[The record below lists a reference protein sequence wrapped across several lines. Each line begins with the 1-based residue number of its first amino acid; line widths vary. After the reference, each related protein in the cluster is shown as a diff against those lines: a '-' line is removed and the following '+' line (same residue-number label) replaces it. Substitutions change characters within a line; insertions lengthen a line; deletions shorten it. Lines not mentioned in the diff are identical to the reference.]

1 MSTSTKPRR
10 RGSMFDIPVG
20 KYKPKLVRNGAI
32 FSAFVA
38 IFLFIIYTK
47 PSIPFLGG
55 GGQTVTA
62 NFAYAADV
70 VPGRTPV
77 RVYGVDVGTVSGV
90 ELNPHGRG
98 VRVTMSVSGV
108 RLHSD
113 ATASLR
119 WRTLLGL
126 NYYVDLLPGSPS
138 APRLGNATI
147 PESRTSSQVELDQVL
162 EPLNGKGRQ
171 ALGTMIDQFDAGFSD
186 PAAMRQT
193 FQAAGPAM
201 RNLAAGLPGLRGTQP
216 GTDLPKLIASTNRW
230 MGALASEDATLGS
243 MVSSG
248 ATALS
253 VTAANRI
260 DLGATFD
267 NAPGALAQT
276 QATMVRLRT
285 TLSTLDPIARQLEP
299 GAGKLYAAAVE
310 ARHALSAATPLL
322 ATLKPTLAAIRPSV
336 NSLAAAAKVGTPVI
350 DNLTPILQ
358 RTLTSYI
365 PWLNT
370 TDSETKL
377 KEYEAI
383 GPTLASVSS
392 VLGYGDQYGTLAGFE
407 AGVGENVVGGVS
419 PCTTYL
425 ANPTVPLTQK
435 VDCEALTQLLTS
447 LLSGTAP
454 TTPLS
459 GLKIGS
465 GLSGLVDS
473 LLRTGKP

>member
-1 MSTSTKPRR
+1 MSTPTKPRR
-10 RGSMFDIPVG
+10 RGSLFDIQVG
-20 KYKPKLVRNGAI
+20 RYKPKLVRNGAI
-32 FSAFVA
+32 FSVFAA
-38 IFLFIIYTK
+38 LFLFIIYTK
-47 PSIPFLGG
+47 PSIPFLSG

-62 NFAYAADV
+62 DFAYAADV

-77 RVYGVDVGTVSGV
+77 RVYGVEVGTVTGV
-90 ELNPHGRG
+90 QRNPNGKG
-98 VRVTMSVSGV
+98 VQVTMNVSGV

-113 ATASLR
+113 AAANLQ

-126 NYYVDLLPGSPS
+126 NYYVALVPGSPS
-138 APRLGNATI
+138 APPLGNATI
-147 PESRTSSQVELDQVL
+147 PESRTASQVELDQVL
-162 EPLNGKGRQ
+162 EPLNGAGRH
-171 ALGTMIDQFDAGFSD
+171 ALGTMIDQFDAGFSN
-186 PAAMRQT
+186 PAALRQT
-193 FQAAGPAM
+193 FQSAGPAM

-230 MGALASEDATLGS
+230 MGALAAEDTTLGS
-243 MVSSG
+243 MVSGG

-267 NAPGALAQT
+267 NGPSALAQT
-276 QATMVRLRT
+276 QATMVRLRS
-285 TLSTLDPIARQLEP
+285 TLTTLDPIARQLEP
-299 GAGKLYAAAVE
+299 GALRLYRAAVQ
-310 ARHALSAATPLL
+310 ARAALTAATPLL

-336 NSLAAAAKVGTPVI
+336 NSLATAARAGTPVI
-350 DNLTPILQ
+350 DSLTPVLQ
-358 RTLTSYI
+358 RTLTTYI
-365 PWLNT
+365 PWLNS

-377 KEYEAI
+377 KEYEAV

-407 AGVGENVVGGVS
+407 AGFGENVVGGQS

-435 VDCEALTQLLTS
+435 VDCTALTQLLVG
-447 LLSGTAP
+447 LLTGHSAA
-454 TTPLS
+454 TPLP
-459 GLKIGS
+459 GS
-465 GLSGLVDS
+465 QVASRLVNS